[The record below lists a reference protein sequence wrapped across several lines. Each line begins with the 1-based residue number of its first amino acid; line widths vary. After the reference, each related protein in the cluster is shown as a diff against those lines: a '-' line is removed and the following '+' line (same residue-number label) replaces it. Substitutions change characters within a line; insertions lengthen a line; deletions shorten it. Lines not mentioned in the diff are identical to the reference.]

1 MIAATVWFVLGLV
14 LLALGG
20 DSIVRAASGLAQ
32 RFGASPFV
40 AGLLLVAFGPQTLA
54 LAGRAATPEQ
64 AQQVC
69 KALRGVVADVL
80 GELLAVR
87 KHAGLMPPG
96 PVQ

>member
-40 AGLLLVAFGPQTLA
+40 AGLLLVAFGTRRLPSIMKITSWA
-54 LAGRAATPEQ
+54 CAPSWSGRKNLRSAMRSAATSSTS
-64 AQQVC
+64 A
-69 KALRGVVADVL
+69 
-80 GELLAVR
+80 
-87 KHAGLMPPG
+87 
-96 PVQ
+96 